1 MAIELQ
7 HLAWFRAI
15 AAHGSLS
22 AAARRLAVS
31 QPTLTATVK
40 TLEERLDTTLLR
52 RGPRGVTLTES
63 GQVLERA
70 AEDVL
75 HRLERL
81 EVEI

>member
-31 QPTLTATVK
+31 QP
-40 TLEERLDTTLLR
+40 
-52 RGPRGVTLTES
+52 
-63 GQVLERA
+63 
-70 AEDVL
+70 
-75 HRLERL
+75 
-81 EVEI
+81 